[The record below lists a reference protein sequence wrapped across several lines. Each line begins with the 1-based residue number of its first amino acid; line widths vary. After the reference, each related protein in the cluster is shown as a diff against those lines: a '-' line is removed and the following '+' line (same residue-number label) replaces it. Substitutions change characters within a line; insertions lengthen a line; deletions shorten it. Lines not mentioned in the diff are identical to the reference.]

1 MLLTNSK
8 LIQKMLL
15 KFQEHQLRELLTG
28 SLRTRM
34 AEVVERAQQ
43 RPVPLFALLG
53 ERECGLWR
61 PPALNRVRQWHV
73 DPPLRACRAL
83 CRVIELHIITDGIVK
98 TPGLCT
104 HTPLC
109 SHRYMNKFVGY
120 SRRICAVTV
129 CLSVML
135 VLCVCFSTAGACRES
150 TASST

>member
-15 KFQEHQLRELLTG
+15 KFQEHQLRELLKG
-28 SLRTRM
+28 NLRTRM

-43 RPVPLFALLG
+43 RRVPLFALLG

-83 CRVIELHIITDGIVK
+83 CRVIELHTITDDIVK
-98 TPGLCT
+98 TSGLCT

-109 SHRYMNKFVGY
+109 SNRCMNNFSGCG
-120 SRRICAVTV
+120 RRICAVSV
-129 CLSVML
+129 CLFVML
-135 VLCVCFSTAGACRES
+135 FWCVCFPTAGACRES
-150 TASST
+150 TSSST

>member
-1 MLLTNSK
+1 MCCPYLLLANSK

-53 ERECGLWR
+53 ERECGLWL

-83 CRVIELHIITDGIVK
+83 CLVIDLHTITDDHFFTLRLARAGVEITFSHWQVRNSLFHTRKFIVVK
-98 TPGLCT
+98 ISQTPDRNPGL
-104 HTPLC
+104 LEI
-109 SHRYMNKFVGY
+109 S
-120 SRRICAVTV
+120 
-129 CLSVML
+129 LS
-135 VLCVCFSTAGACRES
+135 
-150 TASST
+150 